1 MNETLTSTLFLIFK
15 KVLLIIALLS
25 FVFSDD
31 SWKVYD
37 ESDLAYIHIT
47 VDPEDLEWMYDNV
60 ESDSMHLA
68 TLQFQN
74 AFINETVDSIG
85 FRLRGNTSR
94 NADKKSF
101 KVDFN
106 HFISG
111 REFYGLQKL
120 NLNGEHNDPSII
132 RSKLSWDFYED
143 IGMKS
148 SRASHATLYINNEYF
163 GLYISIE
170 HIDDTFLT
178 RNFEND
184 KGNLWKCIWPADL
197 TYRGNEPDDYHPYY
211 SETRPYELKTN
222 KNDYEYVKLAR
233 LINVIHETPDSLEM
247 VLDIKTTLQ
256 YFAMNVLTGSWDDYR
271 FLRNNFYLY
280 HNPDDDLI
288 YWLPFDY
295 DNSFGIDW
303 FNIDW
308 STIDPYEYAVIDN
321 DGRPLTDYL
330 FSQQRYR
337 NLFSHFLQ
345 FYNQQLF
352 HLDSIYETLNN
363 FSDHL
368 YSAAEYDIYRTLDY
382 GFSIND
388 FLNSYGSDYENA
400 HVKQG
405 ILEFI
410 AERKES
416 LNEQIAFDGYNPIIY
431 ESSIEQN
438 IMMVGES
445 INVKASI
452 WGNVLNAQ
460 FFYRHVNAEE
470 WSSVPLFFNPIT
482 ESKRVED
489 HDQWLAEFIPLQSGD
504 YDWYVL
510 ASNETEDEKFPVYD
524 YRSFEVLN
532 PITNQSL
539 LINEMLANNVTT
551 NMDEAGEYDDWVEL
565 WNNSDLQADLTNHF
579 LTDKRDNLTKW
590 KFPDS
595 SYGILPNNY
604 ILIWCDEDQDQG
616 NLHTNFKLSSGGE
629 FLALIHPDGETILDS
644 VTFPYQQEDISYG
657 RVFTQGY
664 NDEWDYLSPTPLS
677 SNTSLQIS
685 NALSANSFE
694 LKNLYPNPF
703 NSNFQIS
710 LNIDKEL
717 GPIKIDVI
725 SLIGRTVES
734 KIIYPSSLGFTTISM
749 EMDNT
754 HASGTYFLK
763 ITMGNNLISEKVLLL
778 K

>member
-1 MNETLTSTLFLIFK
+1 MINTLNIQIIIFK
-15 KVLLIIALLS
+15 RILFFIASIS

-37 ESDLAYIHIT
+37 DSDLAYIHIT
-47 VDPEDLEWMYDNV
+47 IDPEDLEWMYDNV

-68 TLQFQN
+68 TFQFQN
-74 AFINETVDSIG
+74 SFINETIDSIG

-94 NADKKSF
+94 GSAKKSF

-111 REFYGLQKL
+111 RDFYDVQKL

-132 RSKLSWDFYED
+132 RSKLCWDFYQD

-148 SRASHATLYINNEYF
+148 SRASHVTLYINNEYF

-184 KGNLWKCIWPADL
+184 NGNLWKCIWPADL
-197 TYRGNEPDDYHPYY
+197 TYRGSDAEDYHPYY

-222 KNDYEYVKLAR
+222 KNEYDYVKLAR

-256 YFAMNVLTGSWDDYR
+256 YLAMNVLTGSWDDYR

-308 STIDPYEYAVIDN
+308 STIDPYEYAVID
-321 DGRPLTDYL
+321 DDSRPLTDYL
-330 FSQQRYR
+330 FSQPRYR

-345 FYNQQLF
+345 FYNQNLF

-363 FSDHL
+363 FSDNL

-382 GFSIND
+382 GFSMND
-388 FLNSYGSDYENA
+388 FLYSYGSDYENA

-410 AERKES
+410 AQRKES
-416 LNEQIAFDGYNPIIY
+416 LNNQIIFDGYDPIIY

-438 IMMVGES
+438 IVMLGES
-445 INVKASI
+445 ITVTASI
-452 WGNVLNAQ
+452 WGNVENAQ
-460 FFYRHVNAEE
+460 FFYRHTNDEE
-470 WSSVPLFFNPIT
+470 WNSVPFTFNPIT
-482 ESKRVED
+482 ENKKVED
-489 HDQWLAEFIPLQSGD
+489 HDLWLAEFIPLESGN
-504 YDWYVL
+504 YDWYAL
-510 ASNETEDEKFPVYD
+510 ASNDIYEEKFPVYD
-524 YRSFEVLN
+524 YRSFEVLSS
-532 PITNQSL
+532 ITNQSVL
-539 LINEMLANNVTT
+539 LNEVLAKNVTT
-551 NMDEAGEYDDWVEL
+551 NLDEAGEYDDWIEL
-565 WNNSDLQADLTNHF
+565 WNDSDVQADLANHY
-579 LTDKRDNLTKW
+579 LTDKSDNLTKW

-595 SYGILPNNY
+595 STQILPNEY
-604 ILIWCDEDQDQG
+604 ILVWCDEDQDQG
-616 NLHTNFKLSSGGE
+616 SLHTNFKLSSGGE
-629 FLALIHPDGETILDS
+629 FLALVHPDGVTILDS
-644 VTFPYQQEDISYG
+644 ITFPSQQEDISYG
-657 RVFTQGY
+657 RVLTQGY
-664 NDEWDYLSPTPLS
+664 TDQWDFLSPSPGS
-677 SNTSLQIS
+677 SNTSLHLS
-685 NALSANSFE
+685 NDLSINSFE
-694 LKNLYPNPF
+694 LNSVYPNPF
-703 NSNFQIS
+703 NANFQIS
-710 LNIDKEL
+710 LNIKEEL
-717 GPIKIDVI
+717 SPIKIDII
-725 SLIGRTVES
+725 SLTGRTVES
-734 KIIYPSSLGFTTISM
+734 KIIYPSSLGYNSISM
-749 EMDNT
+749 RMDNN
-754 HASGTYFLK
+754 HASGSYFLRIK
-763 ITMGNNLISEKVLLL
+763 KGNNLISKKVILL